1 VKRWVGALVLVGS
14 AALAQD
20 DAARA
25 QIDQRIKL
33 NAKLLS
39 DSPTAQRIATSGNV
53 QAQSHLEEGRVHQAL
68 AEDLFAKGDLAG
80 ARRAVDAALHHVSMA
95 RRMAPDQ
102 QGRQAAA
109 RQRYEQKQAE
119 LDRLMDAWRRHAGG
133 TDATDGD
140 LFAATGLI
148 VTARQ
153 FAQESR
159 FEDAGHTLAAAE
171 SHVLTGMNRLLR
183 SKTLD
188 YTMRPSTPAEEF
200 QLELTRHKGLADLVP
215 LALAE
220 LKPKAD
226 ALALIDRYGK
236 TSQSLRSE
244 AQARFA
250 AGDTPQALADV
261 RNAILYLQRALSA
274 AGVSAPDATG
284 SPP

>member
-1 VKRWVGALVLVGS
+1 MKRWVGALVLAGG

-25 QIDQRIKL
+25 QLEQRIRL
-33 NAKLLS
+33 NAKLLT
-39 DSPTAQRIATSGNV
+39 DSQTAARITSSGNA
-53 QAQSHLEEGRVHQAL
+53 QAISHLEEGRVHQSV
-68 AEDLFAKGDLAG
+68 AEDLLLKGDLAG
-80 ARRAVDAALHHVSMA
+80 ARRAVDAALHHVSQA
-95 RRMAPDQ
+95 RRLAPDQ
-102 QGRQAAA
+102 QGRRAAA

-119 LDRLMDAWRRHAGG
+119 LDRLIDAWERHAGR

-171 SHVLTGMNRLLR
+171 GHVLAGMNRLLR
-183 SKTLD
+183 EKTLD
-188 YTMRPSTPAEEF
+188 YTLRPATPAEEF
-200 QLELTRHKGLADLVP
+200 QLELARHKGLADLVP
-215 LALAE
+215 LALTE
-220 LKPKAD
+220 LKPRPD
-226 ALALIDRYGK
+226 ALALIERYGK
-236 TSQSLRSE
+236 TSQALRHE

-250 AGDTPQALADV
+250 AGDVPQALADV
-261 RNAILYLQRALSA
+261 RNAILYLQRALTA

>member
-1 VKRWVGALVLVGS
+1 MRRRLAALMLLGG

-20 DAARA
+20 DAARV
-25 QIDQRIKL
+25 QLEQRIKL
-33 NAKLLS
+33 NARLLS

-53 QAQSHLEEGRVHQAL
+53 QAQAHMEEGRVHQAL
-68 AEDLFAKGDLAG
+68 AEDLLAKGDLAG
-80 ARRAVDAALHHVSMA
+80 ARRAVDEALKHVSMA

-119 LDRLMDAWRRHAGG
+119 LDRLMDAWQRHAGR
-133 TDATDGD
+133 TEATDGD

-159 FEDAGHTLAAAE
+159 FDDAGHTLAAAE
-171 SHVLTGMNRLLR
+171 GHVLVGMNRLLR
-183 SKTLD
+183 AKTLD
-188 YTMRPSTPAEEF
+188 YTVRPGTPAEEF
-200 QLELTRHKGLADLVP
+200 QLELQRHRGLADLVP

-226 ALALIDRYGK
+226 AVALIERYGK
-236 TSQSLRSE
+236 TSQALRQE
-244 AQARFA
+244 ANARFA
-250 AGDTPQALADV
+250 AGDVPQALADL

>member
-1 VKRWVGALVLVGS
+1 MRRWVGALLLAGG

-25 QIDQRIKL
+25 QLEQRIRL
-33 NAKLLS
+33 NARLLS
-39 DSPTAQRIATSGNV
+39 DSPTAQRIASSGNV
-53 QAQSHLEEGRVHQAL
+53 QAQAHLEEGRVHQAL
-68 AEDLFAKGDLAG
+68 AEDLLGKGDLAG
-80 ARRAVDAALHHVSMA
+80 ARRAVDEALKHVSMA

-133 TDATDGD
+133 AEADDGD
-140 LFAATGLI
+140 LFAATGL
-148 VTARQ
+148 VLTARQ
-153 FAQESR
+153 FAREAR

-171 SHVLTGMNRLLR
+171 GHVLVGMNRLLR

-188 YTMRPSTPAEEF
+188 YTLRPGSPAEEF
-200 QLELTRHKGLADLVP
+200 QLELQRHKGLADLVP

-226 ALALIDRYGK
+226 ALALIERYGK
-236 TSQSLRSE
+236 TSQSLRNE
-244 AQARFA
+244 ANARFA
-250 AGDTPQALADV
+250 SGDTPQALADI

-274 AGVSAPDATG
+274 AGVSAPEATG
-284 SPP
+284 TPP